1 MDEWK
6 AESLEECM
14 VACKKESLMVG
25 PEIDPPFKN
34 EPTPLKKFFEH
45 LEKNGKARFKMVS
58 HKLELNDIGKVVGI
72 KPDEVTCLPWPTQA
86 PKKKKTGNV
95 LDNVA
100 GFVDIDCVS
109 TASCARCAA
118 GTSTLNT
125 IIPTQHTQHTHPCI

>member
-1 MDEWK
+1 MGRFIGTFLQGQPAKTAMQGGSQWIEWK
-6 AESLEECM
+6 YESVQECV
-14 VACKKESLMVG
+14 VACKKEFSMVG
-25 PEIDPPFKN
+25 LDIDPPFKN

-95 LDNVA
+95 LDNV
-100 GFVDIDCVS
+100 GF
-109 TASCARCAA
+109 RR
-118 GTSTLNT
+118 
-125 IIPTQHTQHTHPCI
+125 H